1 MSLPTRPSATARL
14 LFAAPFL
21 VTVVAAT
28 LMQQVRPAR
37 AAAVN
42 VVRDAEI
49 EGLLKDYARPIF
61 KAAGLSR
68 RGLQVVLVDDPHFNA
83 FVDGRRIF
91 VDTGTIMEAETP
103 NEVIGVIAHE
113 CGHIADGH
121 QQRLREQIARAQTLS
136 VVGGL
141 LGMGAVAGGAVAHSR
156 GAASAGMGM
165 AVSSGSIAGRY
176 LLSYRRSEEM
186 NADQAAVRFLNATH
200 QSVAGMLKT
209 FERFSRQNALAG
221 VNTSP
226 YELSHPLPQERI
238 DLLSRLAHKSPYFD
252 RKDPPQLQERHDLAR
267 AKIAAYSGG
276 SAKVAQIF
284 RDRPRSLAARY
295 GLAIGAHLAGDTR
308 SGLSRLEGLIRER
321 PSNPYFR
328 EMDGEMLLTEG
339 QAAKA
344 ADAFGRALSL
354 HPDEPGLIRARLGFA
369 LLQTGRKADL
379 SRAISYLKSGVEE
392 EPDNFTAYRV
402 LSQAYG
408 RAGELGEAQL
418 ALAQGYFRAGNRRQ
432 AQVFAVRAQQS
443 LQKGTPAWLRA
454 DDILQAAK

>member
-1 MSLPTRPSATARL
+1 MRTAIRGRRRHGN
-14 LFAAPFL
+14 LFAAL
-21 VTVVAAT
+21 LAVAVALTASLHARQSRAAT
-28 LMQQVRPAR
+28 VS
-37 AAAVN
+37 

-68 RGLQVVLVDDPHFNA
+68 RGIEVVLVNDPHFNA
-83 FVDGRRIF
+83 FVDGHRIF
-91 VDTGTIMEAETP
+91 IDTGTIMEADTP

-121 QQRLREQIARAQTLS
+121 EQRLRQQLASARTLS
-136 VVGGL
+136 VVGSL
-141 LGMGAVAGGAVAHSR
+141 LGVGAVAGGAAMHSG

-165 AVSSGSIAGRY
+165 AIGTGSIASRY

-186 NADQAAVRFLNATH
+186 NADQAAVRFLDATH
-200 QSVAGMLKT
+200 QSASGMLRT

-221 VNTSP
+221 VNQNP

-238 DLLSRLAHKSPYFD
+238 DLLKRLAHKSPYFG
-252 RKDPPQLQERHDLAR
+252 RKDPPALQERHDLAR
-267 AKIAAYSGG
+267 AKIAAYTGG

-284 RDRPRSLAARY
+284 RNDRRSLAARY

-308 SGLSRLEGLIRER
+308 KGLAQMEELIRQQ

-328 EMDGEMLLTEG
+328 EMRGEMLLTLGRAGE
-339 QAAKA
+339 A
-344 ADAFGRALSL
+344 ADAFSRALHL
-354 HPDEPGLIRARLGFA
+354 HPDEQGLIRARLGFA
-369 LLQTGRKADL
+369 LLQTGSKANIE
-379 SRAISYLKSGVEE
+379 RAITYLNSGVRE
-392 EPDNFTAYRV
+392 EPDNFTAYRE

-408 RAGELGEAQL
+408 QAGKIGEAQL
-418 ALAQGYFRAGNRRQ
+418 TLAQGYFRAGDKRQ
-432 AQVFAVRAQQS
+432 AQIFAVRARQR
-443 LQKGTPAWLRA
+443 LQKGTPAWIRA